1 MKYENA
7 KDILPAQLLAE
18 VQKYAGGKLLY
29 IPVESDAKSWGEAS
43 GYRQKLLKRNVMI
56 VNRYKAGVTLSELA
70 EEYFLSYDSIKKIV
84 YGKKEQDLLFEPT
97 VESAV
102 RYANAGLLE
111 EWITLYNR
119 DNLDKQDHNY
129 DEMLCC
135 GVVNVPLRLI
145 DDIIQEDVLSTSIE
159 RSGGTELPLIIT
171 YQSGKF
177 KVFGQGELYQM
188 LVNLKR
194 NAHPAIVMV
203 CKAEYA
209 QYERLYGRHFIVVS

>member
-18 VQKYAGGKLLY
+18 VQKHAGGKLLY
-29 IPVESDAKSWGEAS
+29 IPVESDAKSWGEDS

-84 YGKKEQDLLFEPT
+84 YGKKEKNLIFEPT

-111 EWITLYNR
+111 EWVTLYNR

-129 DEMLCC
+129 DEMLSC
-135 GVVNVPLRLI
+135 GVVKVPLRLI
-145 DDIIQEDVLSTSIE
+145 DDVIQEDTISTNLE
-159 RSGGTELPLIIT
+159 RCDGTEVPLIIT

-177 KVFGQGELYQM
+177 KVIGQGELYQR

-203 CKAEYA
+203 CKTEYA
-209 QYERLYGRHFIVVS
+209 QFERLYGRYFIVVS